1 LNAKGPLLV
10 VAAALLAA
18 VLGLAASVAW
28 FGGAPALGRSPL
40 GQWLLARWTGAHTPR
55 IGSRV
60 EAFQLPDLRGRPVAL
75 PPPGRAVL
83 INYWASWCEPCLRE
97 MPLLDDFAR
106 RQGPEGPQVMGI
118 ALDAPQ
124 AAAGFL
130 ARTPVRFPILVEAPG
145 PKDSSVRLG
154 NGPGILPFTVL
165 VDGEGRL
172 RNWRIGPF
180 TDAAELDAFAN
191 AAR

>member
-1 LNAKGPLLV
+1 MKTKGPLLV

-18 VLGLAASVAW
+18 MLGLAASVAW
-28 FGGAPALGRSPL
+28 FGGAAVLGRSPL
-40 GQWLLARWTGAHTPR
+40 GQWLLARTSGAHTPR
-55 IGSRV
+55 IDSRV
-60 EAFQLPDLRGRPVAL
+60 EAFRLPDLQGRPVTL

-97 MPLLDDFAR
+97 MPLLDDFAGR
-106 RQGPEGPQVMGI
+106 GGAAGPQVVGI

-124 AAAGFL
+124 AAASFL

-145 PKDSSVRLG
+145 PQDSSVRLG

-165 VDGEGRL
+165 VDGRGRL

-180 TDAAELDAFAN
+180 TDAAELEAFAN
-191 AAR
+191 TAR